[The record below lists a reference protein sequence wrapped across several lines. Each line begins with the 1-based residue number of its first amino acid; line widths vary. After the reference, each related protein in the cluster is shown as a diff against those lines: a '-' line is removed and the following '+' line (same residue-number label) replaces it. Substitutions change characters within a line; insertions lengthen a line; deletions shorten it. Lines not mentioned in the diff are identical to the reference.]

1 VKIHGPITLA
11 SRNPGKLAELAALAG
26 AALDLRLPPP
36 DAALPEVAEDADT
49 YLENALAKARA
60 VADALGAAKAS
71 AVTDALGVATAR
83 AVTDALGIATARAA
97 TDALGVATARAVTD
111 ALGVATLADDSGLE
125 VDALDGAPG
134 VRSARFG
141 GVDLSDRERSLLLLE
156 RLAGVERRSA
166 RFRCVL
172 VVYQGGEWCSAEGL
186 LEGEITRAPR
196 GEGGFG
202 YDPVFAVP
210 ALGGR
215 TVAEA
220 TAEEKNRISHRAAA
234 MRALIA
240 ALARGFAPDGR

>member
-71 AVTDALGVATAR
+71 AVTDALGVAKAR
-83 AVTDALGIATARAA
+83 AV

-141 GVDLSDRERSLLLLE
+141 GADLSDRERSLLLLE